1 MSEHSLVYSF
11 RISADAA
18 SALEKLPACI
28 DEANPVPERKRASLR
43 YNIRD
48 LWRSLTMERALRN
61 IDYLNNPAF
70 FSAYLRYFLPWNL
83 VRLIALLTEL
93 PLELK
98 NGSIIVDMGSGPLTF
113 PLALYCAKPELR
125 KVPLTIIGADR
136 APRIM
141 EAGKLILELLAA
153 KHGGELPPWNIELR
167 HLRFGEPIREK
178 ADLFC
183 AVNVLNEFFW
193 HHEGILADD
202 AAEILS
208 KIEHYCTASG
218 RMLIVE
224 PGEPRSGGLLSAI
237 RASAILSGEEVEA
250 PCPHANA
257 CPMPGIFKSGQEYLT
272 GRASPLAHKETK
284 NEEQKKR
291 SIKDDR
297 MLEPVQMPS
306 PRTKYPWCHFSVP
319 AEFAPRWLRK
329 LSFESG
335 LAKEKLSFSFLY
347 IRKTEGNA
355 SRSRVEKGRESL
367 CRIVSDPILLPG
379 DRQGKYACSAVG
391 YTLVTAANGM
401 ELPASGS
408 LVPIHKEI
416 KERGSAPNIDRK
428 SGAIIVSY

>member
-125 KVPLTIIGADR
+125 KVPLTIICADR

-355 SRSRVEKGRESL
+355 SRSRVEKVRESL

>member
-125 KVPLTIIGADR
+125 KVPLTIICADR

-284 NEEQKKR
+284 KEEQKKR

-355 SRSRVEKGRESL
+355 SRSRVEKVRESL

>member
-28 DEANPVPERKRASLR
+28 DEANPVPECKRASLR

-125 KVPLTIIGADR
+125 KVPLTIICADR

-284 NEEQKKR
+284 KEEQKKR

-355 SRSRVEKGRESL
+355 SRSRVEKVRESL

>member
-125 KVPLTIIGADR
+125 KVPLTIICADR

-355 SRSRVEKGRESL
+355 SRSRVEKVRESL

-416 KERGSAPNIDRK
+416 KERGSTPNIDRK

>member
-1 MSEHSLVYSF
+1 
-11 RISADAA
+11 
-18 SALEKLPACI
+18 
-28 DEANPVPERKRASLR
+28 
-43 YNIRD
+43 
-48 LWRSLTMERALRN
+48 
-61 IDYLNNPAF
+61 
-70 FSAYLRYFLPWNL
+70 
-83 VRLIALLTEL
+83 
-93 PLELK
+93 
-98 NGSIIVDMGSGPLTF
+98 
-113 PLALYCAKPELR
+113 
-125 KVPLTIIGADR
+125 
-136 APRIM
+136 
-141 EAGKLILELLAA
+141 
-153 KHGGELPPWNIELR
+153 
-167 HLRFGEPIREK
+167 
-178 ADLFC
+178 
-183 AVNVLNEFFW
+183 
-193 HHEGILADD
+193 
-202 AAEILS
+202 
-208 KIEHYCTASG
+208 
-218 RMLIVE
+218 
-224 PGEPRSGGLLSAI
+224 
-237 RASAILSGEEVEA
+237 
-250 PCPHANA
+250 
-257 CPMPGIFKSGQEYLT
+257 
-272 GRASPLAHKETK
+272 
-284 NEEQKKR
+284 
-291 SIKDDR
+291 